1 MSCGR
6 YPALRNTSAPV
17 PTPTSTGWYSLM
29 NGLRDFRSS
38 GPLGSSATIT
48 TCRRRRSTST
58 SGIPMPSI
66 NSGLSLRMNSIVLP
80 ANASKWA
87 TNPLLASRI
96 RSAMS

>member
-1 MSCGR
+1 
-6 YPALRNTSAPV
+6 
-17 PTPTSTGWYSLM
+17 
-29 NGLRDFRSS
+29 
-38 GPLGSSATIT
+38 
-48 TCRRRRSTST
+48 
-58 SGIPMPSI
+58 MPSI